1 MEMCKSFVLKYF
13 LIVLVFIV
21 YDIMFFCLKV
31 GLIVERVVLL
41 LKISVM
47 LYYFQNI
54 FKGNLISVYKYV
66 ERELCQICFE
76 MCRLKIR

>member
-47 LYYFQNI
+47 LYYF
-54 FKGNLISVYKYV
+54 
-66 ERELCQICFE
+66 
-76 MCRLKIR
+76 